1 MSTWEQVFSTGMN
14 QAVVASAYGGPEVLS
29 VIEVAVP
36 DPGPGQVRVAVR
48 AAGVNPFDHKVYS
61 GAFGTDPA
69 RLPLRLGT
77 EAAGVVTAV
86 GADATGPAGPIA
98 VGDEVIVYRASGAYA
113 SELVVPASSVVP
125 KPAGLSWEEAGG
137 LMAAGVTAVHVLEAV
152 GLGKGE
158 TVLLHGAAG
167 GVGLVAVQVAVA
179 RGATVLATASEAK
192 HELLRDLGAIP
203 ITYGPGLA
211 DRVRAAAP
219 DGVDAAAD
227 LVGTDEAVDVSAEL
241 VADRSR
247 IATIAGFERGARAGI
262 KLLGG
267 APGADPGDE
276 VRAAARLE
284 LVAAAEAGRLSILI
298 ASSHPLHEA
307 AAAHREIMTGHTT
320 GKIVLIPSTH
330 QA

>member
-1 MSTWEQVFSTGMN
+1 MN

-86 GADATGPAGPIA
+86 GADASGPAGPIA

-113 SELVVPASSVVP
+113 SELVVPAASVVP

-137 LMAAGVTAVHVLEAV
+137 LLAAGVTAVHALEAV

-179 RGATVLATASEAK
+179 RGATALATASEAK

-211 DRVRAAAP
+211 DRLRAAAP

-227 LVGTDEAVDVSAEL
+227 LVGTDEAVDVSVDL
-241 VADRSR
+241 VPDRSR

-284 LVAAAEAGRLSILI
+284 LVAAAEAGRLRILV
-298 ASSHPLHEA
+298 AGSHPLHEA
-307 AAAHREIMTGHTT
+307 PAAHREIMAGHTT
-320 GKIVLIPSTH
+320 GKIVLVP
-330 QA
+330 